1 MECPEAFTQATYVQ
15 VAREVRFDGRSLT
28 LLDLAPSTICL
39 AHEPGA
45 TAGHLPTGLFLDHWY
60 DQLEGASVRPV
71 PAVLSLLDAD
81 RAPASDSQVLLS
93 LPRIREAGL
102 QYQIQLVEG
111 EIPPTSGACVLFIG
125 SAVAPV
131 DAEGGCINPS
141 G

>member
-1 MECPEAFTQATYVQ
+1 MDCPEAFAHATYVQ
-15 VAREVRFDGRSLT
+15 VARAVRFDGRTLT

-39 AHEPGA
+39 AHQPGT

-81 RAPASDSQVLLS
+81 RAPASDAKVLLS

-102 QYQIQLVEG
+102 EYQTQLVEG
-111 EIPPTSGACVLFIG
+111 DIPSASGACVLFVG
-125 SAVAPV
+125 SPV
-131 DAEGGCINPS
+131 VHPMQ
-141 G
+141 